1 MSSLGS
7 LDLRFDDRD
16 LDKLAELVAE
26 RVAERMHAHRSP
38 WLDATEAADYL
49 RCSLSRLRKLT
60 MLGSVPAHRDGG
72 RALYRRDELDAFIAA
87 GGASSGR

>member
-1 MSSLGS
+1 MSRLAFE
-7 LDLRFDDRD
+7 LDDAD
-16 LDKLAELVAE
+16 LERLATLVAE
-26 RVAERMHAHRSP
+26 RLAERMEARRSP
-38 WLDATEAADYL
+38 WLSATEAADYL

-60 MLGSVPAHRDGG
+60 MLGEVPSHRDGG